1 MSVLLE
7 GADHLEEELT
17 PEPVMAPAAG
27 SLILHLAIVAS
38 IVLYGIIGGF
48 FHHNLWGDAGQGG
61 AVQVSIIS
69 NALPLPTNQPINQ
82 NVLSTETP
90 SQAPAPPAPKEAK
103 AEDLTAIPIQGKQN
117 KPEHET
123 VQRTPPRQ
131 QRPVEQNRA
140 QYGEQA
146 GSNMPRSNQQMVT
159 SGHTSINDASF
170 GTMFA
175 WYVTQIDRTMDANSS
190 RSMADAST
198 PKGAQATIQFTI
210 SRDGSHDLPR
220 LVQSSGNP
228 SWDAACVY
236 AARRV
241 DRFPGL
247 PDGYRGSYLQV
258 VYDCTY

>member
-7 GADHLEEELT
+7 GIEHLEEELT

-27 SLILHLAIVAS
+27 SLVLHLAIVAS
-38 IVLYGIIGGF
+38 VVLYGIIGGF
-48 FHHNLWGDAGQGG
+48 FHHSLWGGSAQGG
-61 AVQVSIIS
+61 AIQVSIVS
-69 NALPLPTNQPINQ
+69 NALPLPTDQPINQ

-90 SQAPAPPAPKEAK
+90 SLAPAPPAPKEIK
-103 AEDLTAIPIQGKQN
+103 TEDLNTIPIQGKAI
-117 KPEHET
+117 KPQHQT
-123 VQRTPPRQ
+123 VQRTPQRQ
-131 QRPVEQNRA
+131 PQPVEQNRA

-146 GSNMPRSNQQMVT
+146 GSNMSRSSPQMVT
-159 SGHTSINDASF
+159 SGHTSVNDASF
-170 GTMFA
+170 GSMFA

-210 SRDGSHDLPR
+210 SRDGSHELPR
-220 LVQSSGNP
+220 LIQSSGSP
-228 SWDAACVY
+228 SWDAACIY

-247 PDGYRGSYLQV
+247 PDGYRGNYLQV

>member
-7 GADHLEEELT
+7 GAEHLEEQLT

-27 SLILHLAIVAS
+27 SLVLHLAIIAS
-38 IVLYGIIGGF
+38 VILYGIIGGF
-48 FHHNLWGDAGQGG
+48 FHRNFWGGPGQGG
-61 AVQVSIIS
+61 AIQVNIVS

-90 SQAPAPPAPKEAK
+90 SEAPAPPAPKEIK
-103 AEDLTAIPIQGKQN
+103 TEDLTTIPIQGKPI
-117 KPEHET
+117 KPKHET
-123 VQRTPPRQ
+123 VQRTPPQKQ
-131 QRPVEQNRA
+131 QPVEQNRA

-146 GSNMPRSNQQMVT
+146 GSNIPRTSQQAFT
-159 SGHTSINDASF
+159 AGHTSINDASF
-170 GTMFA
+170 GSMFA

-190 RSMADAST
+190 RSMADPRT
-198 PKGAQATIQFTI
+198 PRGAKATIQFNI
-210 SRDGSHDLPR
+210 SRDGTHDMPR
-220 LVQSSGNP
+220 LFQSSGSP

-241 DRFPGL
+241 DRFGPL

-258 VYDCTY
+258 LYDCTY